1 MTRVTITK
9 RTIATAFV
17 VAGLVG
23 LPALARSQDPKP
35 ITDSVTIT
43 ATIEAIDKTAKKVT
57 LKGPKGNFVE
67 VDATDVPRFDQ
78 LKVGDQVSATY
89 YESLAVHVRKPGDP
103 APTAGSGAVTPREG
117 APGATAARQRTVTV
131 TVEAIDM
138 VAPSVTIK
146 TAVPRP
152 GPEEPRNRQGGRQGR
167 RDVHGSASREGGSAC
182 QIGCTDA
189 RCLVPD
195 AQCPMPKVLR
205 AFGFRPS
212 ASGIP
217 V

>member
-103 APTAGSGAVTPREG
+103 APTTGSDAVTPRAG

-146 TAVPRP
+146 TAD
-152 GPEEPRNRQGGRQGR
+152 GRVLSFRVQDPKNLATVKVGDKV
-167 RDVHGSASREGGSAC
+167 DVTYTEAL
-182 QIGCTDA
+182 
-189 RCLVPD
+189 LV
-195 AQCPMPKVLR
+195 KVDPP
-205 AFGFRPS
+205 AK
-212 ASGIP
+212 
-217 V
+217 